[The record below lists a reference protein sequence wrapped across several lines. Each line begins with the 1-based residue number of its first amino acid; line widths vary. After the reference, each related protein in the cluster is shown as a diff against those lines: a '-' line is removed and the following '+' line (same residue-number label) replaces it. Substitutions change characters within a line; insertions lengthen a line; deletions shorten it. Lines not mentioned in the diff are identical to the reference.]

1 MILSSIE
8 ISRRAYEFY
17 NQYVIKT
24 KNIKKN
30 IIQPN
35 ISDFKDLIIKS
46 LEEFNINEKFESLID
61 IYYFFKKSKLM
72 YRLSLDKFNLKF
84 FRSNSL
90 KSNISVCYF

>member
-17 NQYVIKT
+17 NQYVIKS

-35 ISDFKDLIIKS
+35 VSDFKDLIIKS

-61 IYYFFKKSKLM
+61 LYYLFKKSKLR
-72 YRLSLDKFNLKF
+72 YRLSLDKFDLKF
-84 FRSNSL
+84 SRFFSHESL
-90 KSNISVCYF
+90 IHVI